1 MRQAERSGCP
11 RQRLFFFFL
20 SGLDETFGN
29 WVICRL
35 LSSTVRRQRRAL
47 FFQDFSDLEH
57 QVPIRKP
64 RSSTKRNSVYF
75 T

>member
-1 MRQAERSGCP
+1 MRLSVWSVVEL
-11 RQRLFFFFL
+11 RLSDVREGHSFL
-20 SGLDETFGN
+20 
-29 WVICRL
+29 
-35 LSSTVRRQRRAL
+35 
-47 FFQDFSDLEH
+47 QDFSDLEH